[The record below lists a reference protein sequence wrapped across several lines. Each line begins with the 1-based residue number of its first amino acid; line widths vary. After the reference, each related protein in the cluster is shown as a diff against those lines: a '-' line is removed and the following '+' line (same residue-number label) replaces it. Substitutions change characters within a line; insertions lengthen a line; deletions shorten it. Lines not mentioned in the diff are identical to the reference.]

1 MKNFSVKHKLQRFE
15 MIVHALALA
24 RIFHENL
31 NATFLSLNCQRY
43 LLNSV
48 SLRLYFRF
56 KITFGGFVIWF

>member
-1 MKNFSVKHKLQRFE
+1 MKNFSVKHKLQRFA
-15 MIVHALALA
+15 MLVHALGLA

-48 SLRLYFRF
+48 LLRLYFRF
-56 KITFGGFVIWF
+56 